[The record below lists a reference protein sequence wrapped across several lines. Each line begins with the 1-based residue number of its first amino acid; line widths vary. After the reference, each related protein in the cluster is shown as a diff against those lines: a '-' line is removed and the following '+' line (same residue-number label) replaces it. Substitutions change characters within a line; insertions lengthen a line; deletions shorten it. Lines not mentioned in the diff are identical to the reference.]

1 MGIITISTK
10 LYLYFKYLTG
20 TCMANAEADSNND
33 GFQNLV
39 FTLTLLFLICVFV
52 GIRYG
57 TSNKLI
63 IMEDLKSETNKY
75 QLLYF

>member
-1 MGIITISTK
+1 
-10 LYLYFKYLTG
+10 
-20 TCMANAEADSNND
+20 MANAEADSNND
-33 GFQNLV
+33 GFQNLF

-63 IMEDLKSETNKY
+63 TLDDLKSEKNITSYTFNV
-75 QLLYF
+75 L